1 MRRFHGK
8 VILFGEH
15 TIIENGQAL
24 VWPLKSISGRLLID
38 DKVDTSSNNHLLK
51 FFNYLSSVQLPEGVK
66 LDLDQFKNEIDDGL
80 RLASNAPQGYGAGS
94 SGILTSALFSKYYKG
109 QQRLSMPQLKKVL
122 AEMEGYFHGQS
133 SGIDPL
139 ISFFNQP
146 LLFNENTISLID
158 AEPEKLLSRF
168 YLIDTNKSRSS
179 GPQVKWVRER
189 LRDPGFKKAFTQMCH
204 AVLPLMETFLAD
216 DATTFERKLKQLSQL
231 QWQWLKPL
239 IPEPLIE
246 MWQYGLVT
254 DQYYMKLCGAGGGGY
269 MLIYKKEQLPETTLN
284 ILPII

>member
-1 MRRFHGK
+1 MRRFYGK

-38 DKVDTSSNNHLLK
+38 DKVDPSSNHHLLK
-51 FFNYLSSVQLPEGVK
+51 FHAYLSSIQLPGGVI

-80 RLASNAPQGYGAGS
+80 RLASNAPQGYGVGS
-94 SGILTSALFSKYYKG
+94 SGILTSAIFSRYYKG
-109 QQRLSMPQLKKVL
+109 QQRLSMPRLKMIL
-122 AEMEGYFHGQS
+122 AEMESYFHGQS

-146 LLFNENTISLID
+146 LMFNKNSIGLID
-158 AEPEKLLSRF
+158 TIPEKLLSRF

-179 GPQVKWVRER
+179 GPQVKWVRDN
-189 LRDPGFKKAFTQMCH
+189 LREPGFKKTFTQMCQ
-204 AVLPLMETFLAD
+204 AILPLMETFLSD
-216 DATTFERKLKQLSQL
+216 DLTAFERKLKQLSHM
-231 QWQWLKPL
+231 QWQWFKPL
-239 IPEPLIE
+239 IPDHLIS
-246 MWQYGLVT
+246 MWQYGLDS

-269 MLIYKKEQLPETTLN
+269 MLLFKKEQLPETTLN
-284 ILPII
+284 ILPIT